1 MNNRKKNNNKKNNYG
16 LRTIIIA
23 IVAIVL
29 LALGFSET
37 DIKNI
42 LNLDS
47 QPKETETTNQS
58 HEQISLQEDEATI
71 SRVVDGDTVIVTLAD
86 GTEKRIRL
94 LLIDTPESV
103 HPNGEIE
110 KFGPEASDYAKKYLS
125 KGMKVTLERG
135 NPERDNYDRLLGYIW
150 VDGVNFNQHM
160 IEEGYARVAYVFEPN
175 TKYIDEFVEA
185 EKRAKK
191 KKLNIWSITDYVT
204 DRGFDMSVVK

>member
-1 MNNRKKNNNKKNNYG
+1 MNNGKKNQHKKNKYG
-16 LRTIIIA
+16 LQSIIIA
-23 IVAIVL
+23 IVAIIL

-47 QPKETETTNQS
+47 QPKETETTNQ
-58 HEQISLQEDEATI
+58 QTSLKEDEATI
-71 SRVVDGDTVIVTLAD
+71 SRVVDGDTVIVTLPD
-86 GTEKRIRL
+86 GTEERIRL

-103 HPNGEIE
+103 HPNGEID
-110 KFGPEASDYAKKYLS
+110 KFGPEASDYAKKYLT

-135 NPERDNYDRLLGYIW
+135 NPERDNYDRMLGYIW

-175 TKYIDEFVEA
+175 TKYIDEFLEA

-191 KKLNIWSITDYVT
+191 KKLNIWSIPDYVT

>member
-1 MNNRKKNNNKKNNYG
+1 MNNGKKNQHKKNKYG
-16 LRTIIIA
+16 LRSIIIA
-23 IVAIVL
+23 IVAIIL
-29 LALGFSET
+29 LALSFSET
-37 DIKNI
+37 DIRNI

-47 QPKETETTNQS
+47 QPKETETTNQ
-58 HEQISLQEDEATI
+58 QTSLKEDEATI
-71 SRVVDGDTVIVTLAD
+71 SRVVDGDTVIVTLPD
-86 GTEKRIRL
+86 GTEERIRL

-103 HPNGEIE
+103 HPNGEID
-110 KFGPEASDYAKKYLS
+110 KFGPEASDYAKKYLT

-135 NPERDNYDRLLGYIW
+135 NPERDNYDRMLGYIW

-175 TKYIDEFVEA
+175 TKYIDEFLEA

-191 KKLNIWSITDYVT
+191 KKLNIWSIPDYVT